1 MKMTQSQNLN
11 FKTREEWRDW
21 LTKNHS
27 KANEAWVILYK
38 KNSEKN
44 GLKYV
49 EAVEEALCYGW
60 IDSKMNRLD
69 EDTFR
74 QRFSPRRKN
83 SIWSK
88 SNKERAIRLI
98 KEGKMTNAGYVSINE
113 GKRSGKWQDAYT
125 SKTIPAIPDDLQK
138 TLQASPTALINF
150 QAFPNSTKLIYIHWI
165 QSAKRPET
173 RAKRIKQVVERAAKN
188 IKPS

>member
-1 MKMTQSQNLN
+1 MTQPQDLN
-11 FKTREEWRDW
+11 FKTREVWRDW
-21 LTKNHS
+21 LKNNHS
-27 KANEAWVILYK
+27 TVYEAWVILLK
-38 KNSEKN
+38 KHSEKD

-49 EAVEEALCYGW
+49 EALEEALCFGW
-60 IDSKMNRLD
+60 IDSKMKKVD

-88 SNKERAIRLI
+88 SNKELAMKLI
-98 KEGKMTNAGYVSINE
+98 KESKMMNAGYEAIKE

-125 SKTIPAIPDDLQK
+125 SKTVPAIPDDLQK
-138 TLQASPTALINF
+138 ALQTSPTVHSNF

-165 QSAKRPET
+165 QNAKRPET

>member
-1 MKMTQSQNLN
+1 MTHLQDLN
-11 FKTREEWRDW
+11 FETGEEWRNW
-21 LTKNHS
+21 LKERHS
-27 KANEAWVILYK
+27 QVNEAWVIIYK
-38 KNSEKN
+38 KNSKKD
-44 GLKYV
+44 GLKYL
-49 EAVEEALCYGW
+49 EAVEEAICYGW
-60 IDSKMNRLD
+60 IDSKMNRVD
-69 EDTFR
+69 QDTFR

-88 SNKERAIRLI
+88 SNKELATRLI
-98 KEGKMTNAGYVSINE
+98 KEGKMTNAGYEAIKE
-113 GKRSGKWQDAYT
+113 GKRSGKWQNAYT

-138 TLQASPTALINF
+138 ALQASPTAQNNF